1 MGVAFYVIC
10 CFSLVALNILSL
22 PLIFVGLITVCLSAM
37 FLCLRAAI
45 TVYSSL
51 CLPCLGF
58 STLPRLVWLSPF
70 PCEGSFQLLS
80 IQIFSWVLSL
90 SLFSLSRTLIMR
102 MLVLLM
108 LSQRSLK
115 DCPHFFLFFFLILIH
130 GSDFH
135 HSIFQLTHP
144 VFCLIYSD
152 IYSIYCIFSFQLL
165 YYSSVCF
172 LVLLLL
178 LLLSCLSRVRFCATL
193 WTVAR

>member
-1 MGVAFYVIC
+1 
-10 CFSLVALNILSL
+10 
-22 PLIFVGLITVCLSAM
+22 
-37 FLCLRAAI
+37 
-45 TVYSSL
+45 
-51 CLPCLGF
+51 
-58 STLPRLVWLSPF
+58 
-70 PCEGSFQLLS
+70 
-80 IQIFSWVLSL
+80 
-90 SLFSLSRTLIMR
+90 MR

-172 LVLLLL
+172 LFFFFFYFSDSSDGKESTCNAGDPGSIPGSGRSAGEGIGYPLQYSWALF
-178 LLLSCLSRVRFCATL
+178 SF
-193 WTVAR
+193 